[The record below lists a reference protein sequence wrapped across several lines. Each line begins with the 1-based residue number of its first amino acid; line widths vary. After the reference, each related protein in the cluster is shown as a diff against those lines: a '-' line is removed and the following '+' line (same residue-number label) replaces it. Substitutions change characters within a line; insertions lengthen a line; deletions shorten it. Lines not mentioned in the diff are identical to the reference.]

1 MKRVYTANVMSAD
14 QGIVKGLLEDA
25 SIPCVVRNENH
36 STALGELPFAECSP
50 EIWILNDGDFP
61 RAIEI
66 VDGWR
71 NAEVEDLGAWV
82 CRCGETIEGQF
93 TSCWNC
99 DQERPAA

>member
-1 MKRVYTANVMSAD
+1 MKYVFTATAMGPDFEIIES
-14 QGIVKGLLEDA
+14 LLEQA
-25 SIPCVVRNENH
+25 NIPCLTRNVPLSMANGLIPH
-36 STALGELPFAECSP
+36 SPPEL
-50 EIWILNDGDFP
+50 WILNDEDYP

-71 NAEVEDLGAWV
+71 NAEVEDHSAWV

-99 DQERPAA
+99 NKDRPAA